1 MRGLF
6 DRLGDLRRGGGLF
19 TPLERPPP
27 FDEAEEDELED
38 DERDPSEDDE
48 ELDEEPLRLRADEPE
63 PDDEEVVDELRFFV
77 RSRPF
82 RSSSLESAEPARVFL
97 STVISREVTFMRHF

>member
-1 MRGLF
+1 MWYF

-63 PDDEEVVDELRFFV
+63 PDDEEVVDELKHKPITTEILAKIVEFYLIEKTKKRN
-77 RSRPF
+77 
-82 RSSSLESAEPARVFL
+82 
-97 STVISREVTFMRHF
+97 